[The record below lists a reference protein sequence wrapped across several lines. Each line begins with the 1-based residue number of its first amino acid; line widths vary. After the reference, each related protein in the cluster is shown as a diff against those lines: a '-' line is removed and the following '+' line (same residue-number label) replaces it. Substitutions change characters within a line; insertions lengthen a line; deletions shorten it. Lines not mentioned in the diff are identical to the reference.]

1 MRSLGRHDASIIAY
15 SYYVNTKTVPQAQP
29 NHMVPTPIFNM
40 ESNNAIYGASCRTAT
55 DVSTVLYIGGSI
67 FMQHIMTERNIV
79 GVKKEW

>member
-1 MRSLGRHDASIIAY
+1 MHQSLPTPIMSIRKQY
-15 SYYVNTKTVPQAQP
+15 HKRNR
-29 NHMVPTPIFNM
+29 MVPTPIFNM

-67 FMQHIMTERNIV
+67 FMQHIMTEPNIIV